1 MVTTSKVT
9 AFINALTDKF
19 ENKQINKKDN
29 ITGDFSTDTVSYP
42 TVKAVKS
49 WVATQLSGKAD
60 ISNVPTKTSDLTNDS
75 GFINSSAITGK
86 EDSSNKVNVWSSIPN
101 DSRYPSEKLVYNSL
115 DQKANASSIP
125 TTTSQLTNDSGFLTQ
140 HQDIS
145 GKEDKTNKVTSW
157 SSTTK
162 DTNYPSEKL
171 VKSSLDLKAD
181 ASSVP
186 TKTSDLT
193 NDSGFLTQH
202 QSLDGKTVT
211 VEKQS
216 SAESGFASTY
226 IIKQGGSQAGV
237 KINIP
242 KDYLLQSATKNV
254 VGATPTSEETNNGL
268 VTGDVYLKFVVNTT
282 DSSDPTSLIVNV
294 SDLLDNVDYTAD
306 GTTLQLSNNQF
317 KVKNGGIGTTQLASG
332 VVTSLGYADAWN
344 SSVAKGIT
352 QTDITNWNNAVSG
365 GITLGDVDDEID
377 AYLDAITSAL
387 TD

>member
-60 ISNVPTKTSDLTNDS
+60 TSNVPTKTSDLTNDT
-75 GFINSSAITGK
+75 GFITSSAITGK

-101 DSRYPSEKLVYNSL
+101 DSRYPSEKLVKDSL
-115 DQKANASSIP
+115 DGKANASSIP
-125 TTTSQLTNDSGFLTQ
+125 TSTSQLTNDSGFLTQ

-145 GKEDKTNKVTSW
+145 GKEDKTNKVVSW
-157 SSTTK
+157 SPTTK

-181 ASSVP
+181 ASSIP
-186 TKTSDLT
+186 TSTSQLT

-216 SAESGFASTY
+216 SAESGYAHTY
-226 IIKQGGSQAGV
+226 IIKQGGSQVGS

-242 KDYLLQSATKNV
+242 RDFLVKSGSVKTVTTANNPVSGYVLGDKYIDFVINSKDGSATD
-254 VGATPTSEETNNGL
+254 EHMYIL
-268 VTGDVYLKFVVNTT
+268 
-282 DSSDPTSLIVNV
+282 V
-294 SDLLDNVDYTAD
+294 SDLVEDTTYTAD
-306 GTTLQLSNNQF
+306 ETTLQLTNGQF
-317 KVKNGGIGTTQLASG
+317 KVKNGGIGTTQLATG
-332 VVTSLGYADAWN
+332 VNTSLGYANDWN

-365 GITLGDVDDEID
+365 GITIGDVDDEID

>member
-49 WVATQLSGKAD
+49 WVSSQLSGKAD

-101 DSRYPSEKLVYNSL
+101 DSRYPSEKLVYDSL
-115 DQKANASSIP
+115 SQKANASSIP

-216 SAESGFASTY
+216 SAESGYAHTY
-226 IIKQGGSQAGV
+226 VIKQGGSQVGS

-242 KDYLLQSATKNV
+242 KDFLVKSGSVKTVTTANNPVSGYVIGDKYIDFVINSKDGSATD
-254 VGATPTSEETNNGL
+254 EHMYIL
-268 VTGDVYLKFVVNTT
+268 
-282 DSSDPTSLIVNV
+282 V
-294 SDLLDNVDYTAD
+294 SDLVEDTTYTAD
-306 GTTLQLSNNQF
+306 GTTLQLTNGQF
-317 KVKNGGIGTTQLASG
+317 KVKNGGIGTTQLATG
-332 VVTSLGYADAWN
+332 VNTSLGYANDWN

-365 GITLGDVDDEID
+365 GITIGDVDDEID

>member
-49 WVATQLSGKAD
+49 WVSSQLSGKAD

-101 DSRYPSEKLVYNSL
+101 DSRYPSEKLVKDSL
-115 DQKANASSIP
+115 DQKANTSNIP
-125 TTTSQLTNDSGFLTQ
+125 TSTSQLTNDSGFLTA
-140 HQDIS
+140 HQDIT
-145 GKEDKTNKVTSW
+145 GKEDKTNKVVSW
-157 SSTTK
+157 SPTTK

-181 ASSVP
+181 ASSIP

-216 SAESGFASTY
+216 SAESGYAHTY
-226 IIKQGGSQAGV
+226 VIKQGGSQVGS

-242 KDYLLQSATKNV
+242 KDFLVKSGSVKTVTTANNPVSGYVIGDKYIDFVINSKDGSATD
-254 VGATPTSEETNNGL
+254 EHMYIL
-268 VTGDVYLKFVVNTT
+268 
-282 DSSDPTSLIVNV
+282 V
-294 SDLLDNVDYTAD
+294 SDLVEDTTYTAD
-306 GTTLQLSNNQF
+306 GTTLQLTNGQF
-317 KVKNGGIGTTQLASG
+317 KVKNGGIGTTQLATG
-332 VVTSLGYADAWN
+332 VNTILGYANDWN

-365 GITLGDVDDEID
+365 GITIGDVDDEID

>member
-49 WVATQLSGKAD
+49 WVSSQLSGKAD

-101 DSRYPSEKLVYNSL
+101 DSRYPSEKLVYDSL
-115 DQKANASSIP
+115 GQKANASSIP

-216 SAESGFASTY
+216 SAESGYAHTY
-226 IIKQGGSQAGV
+226 VIKQGGSQVGS

-242 KDYLLQSATKNV
+242 KDFLVKSGSVKTVTTANNPVSGYVIGDKYIDFVINSKDGSATD
-254 VGATPTSEETNNGL
+254 EHMYIL
-268 VTGDVYLKFVVNTT
+268 
-282 DSSDPTSLIVNV
+282 V
-294 SDLLDNVDYTAD
+294 SDLVEDTTYTAD
-306 GTTLQLSNNQF
+306 GTTLQLTNGQF
-317 KVKNGGIGTTQLASG
+317 KVKNGGIGTTQLATG
-332 VVTSLGYADAWN
+332 VNTSLGYANDWN

-365 GITLGDVDDEID
+365 GITIGDVDDEID

>member
-49 WVATQLSGKAD
+49 WVSSQLSGKAD

-101 DSRYPSEKLVYNSL
+101 DSRYPSEKLVYDSL
-115 DQKANASSIP
+115 GQKANASSIP

-216 SAESGFASTY
+216 SAESGYAHTY
-226 IIKQGGSQAGV
+226 VIKQGGSQVGS

-242 KDYLLQSATKNV
+242 KDFLVKSGSVKTVTTANNPVSGYVIGDKYIDFVINSKDGSATD
-254 VGATPTSEETNNGL
+254 EHMYIL
-268 VTGDVYLKFVVNTT
+268 
-282 DSSDPTSLIVNV
+282 V
-294 SDLLDNVDYTAD
+294 SDLVEDTTYTAD
-306 GTTLQLSNNQF
+306 GTTLQLTNGQF

-365 GITLGDVDDEID
+365 GITIGDVDDEID

>member
-101 DSRYPSEKLVYNSL
+101 DSRYPSEKLVKDSL
-115 DQKANASSIP
+115 DQKANTSSIP
-125 TTTSQLTNDSGFLTQ
+125 TKTSDLTNDSGFLTQ

-145 GKEDKTNKVTSW
+145 GKEDKTNKVVSW
-157 SSTTK
+157 SPTTK
-162 DTNYPSEKL
+162 DSNYPSEKL

-181 ASSVP
+181 ASSIP

-211 VEKQS
+211 VEKQA

-254 VGATPTSEETNNGL
+254 VGATPTSEETSNGL

-317 KVKNGGIGTTQLASG
+317 KVKNGGIGTTQLATG
-332 VVTSLGYADAWN
+332 VNTSLGYANDWN
-344 SSVAKGIT
+344 SSVAKTIT

-365 GITLGDVDDEID
+365 GITIGDVDDEID

>member
-49 WVATQLSGKAD
+49 WVATQISGKAD

-101 DSRYPSEKLVYNSL
+101 DSRYPSEKLVYDSL
-115 DQKANASSIP
+115 GQKANASSIP

-216 SAESGFASTY
+216 SAETGYAHTY
-226 IIKQGGSQAGV
+226 VIKQGGSQVGS

-242 KDYLLQSATKNV
+242 KDFLVKSGSVKTVTTANNPVSGYVIGDKYIDFVINSKDGSA
-254 VGATPTSEETNNGL
+254 
-268 VTGDVYLKFVVNTT
+268 
-282 DSSDPTSLIVNV
+282 SDEHMYILV
-294 SDLLDNVDYTAD
+294 SDLVEDTTYTAD
-306 GTTLQLSNNQF
+306 GTTLQLTNGQF
-317 KVKNGGIGTTQLASG
+317 KVKNGGIGTTQLATG
-332 VVTSLGYADAWN
+332 VNTSLGYANDWN

-365 GITLGDVDDEID
+365 GITIGDVDDEID